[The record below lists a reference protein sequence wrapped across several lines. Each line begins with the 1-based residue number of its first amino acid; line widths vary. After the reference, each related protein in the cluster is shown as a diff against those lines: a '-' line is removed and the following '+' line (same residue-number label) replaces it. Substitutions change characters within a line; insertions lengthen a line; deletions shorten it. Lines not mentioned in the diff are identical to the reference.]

1 MNKNGF
7 TLMELLV
14 VISILVVVSV
24 SSTLVFNSASTS
36 SEEEDLKRTY
46 QSIQR
51 TAEVYLNVAE
61 AAYRTGNAVLA
72 NKLLNDLKRER
83 YSAYVDVTLAGQAL
97 LDEIM
102 LQRRLELAFENDRLY
117 TFKRQGLAMQRTGEG
132 PNIDGTGVASLIQN
146 IAASDYRWQ
155 WPIPKG
161 AIDVNPNI
169 QQNPSY

>member
-51 TAEVYLNVAE
+51 TAEVYLDLNDSWLNSFNEKGEVYLKVSE
-61 AAYRTGNAVLA
+61 
-72 NKLLNDLKRER
+72 LLNANYYNAKYADIKSDTEISSNYFVKVFISKINNLP
-83 YSAYVDVTLAGQAL
+83 YVNSCLIAYDHKDKPYCVA
-97 LDEIM
+97 
-102 LQRRLELAFENDRLY
+102 DR
-117 TFKRQGLAMQRTGEG
+117 
-132 PNIDGTGVASLIQN
+132 DGN
-146 IAASDYRWQ
+146 SDNCNYDTMC
-155 WPIPKG
+155 K
-161 AIDVNPNI
+161 
-169 QQNPSY
+169 